1 MLTQAATGIA
11 GTLGTYVCPKGIAQ
25 PASITKSGILRVTR
39 SLRLGFPPGTPKGQI
54 WNYMLT
60 YPFQV
65 APGLAGISCNIK
77 PSFGPGQDFEN
88 GTDIMLFSDRLK
100 VDTSQAIPVTRNEE
114 SRNPNAEGK
123 PALLVKY
130 PDPVGFVPLGAK
142 RQDGAVH
149 PHAGTGFGTARA
161 SAWPLDD
168 SELVETPERRGRKT
182 FEGRQYYMYWEL
194 FQFKYDGRSF
204 QVTSRERFA
213 PDKLIPEWV
222 MSCPALTNA
231 IPDGDDLLT
240 AMSGGRPG
248 RPHGAGVVRWKRIS
262 TIWRPVSFQLVTGEE
277 GASGT
282 KELTEK
288 GHGTQLEGAIE
299 PSLIRDLDGELLLGA
314 RGRRNT
320 GHPIRVWKSS
330 NQGRDWKLVIFCGGI
345 SSAPV
350 TLNRAA
356 DGTPYIAANRYQY
369 QTHLKGMPSIPY
381 FVGPDGK
388 PRPDGGTREA
398 LVLWPLN
405 QQRNALEIPII
416 ARDCLAELGPP
427 PHGTLWSVDHPSAMT
442 VQLADQQWHNL
453 MGYRIFEKEENTH
466 FVDPTPYTG
475 AYLEEVISAG
485 KALPMWNF

>member
-1 MLTQAATGIA
+1 
-11 GTLGTYVCPKGIAQ
+11 
-25 PASITKSGILRVTR
+25 
-39 SLRLGFPPGTPKGQI
+39 
-54 WNYMLT
+54 MLT

-65 APGLAGISCNIK
+65 ASTVAAITCNIK
-77 PSFGPGQDFEN
+77 PSFGLGQDFEN
-88 GTDIMLFSDRLK
+88 GADIILFRDRLK
-100 VDTSQAIPVTRNEE
+100 VDTHHAIPITRNEE
-114 SRNPNAEGK
+114 GKNPNAGGK
-123 PALLVKY
+123 AALLVKY
-130 PDPVGFVPLGAK
+130 PDPVGFVPLGA
-142 RQDGAVH
+142 RRPDGTPH

-168 SELVETPERRGRKT
+168 SALVETPERRGRKT
-182 FEGRQYYMYWEL
+182 FEGNQYYMYWEL
-194 FQFKYDGRSF
+194 FQFKYDGHSF
-204 QVTSRERFA
+204 EVIGKE
-213 PDKLIPEWV
+213 KLASDEVIPGWV

-248 RPHGAGVVRWKRIS
+248 RPHGAGVVRWKRIAN
-262 TIWRPVSFQLVTGEE
+262 IWRPVSFQLVTGEE
-277 GASGT
+277 GASRT

-288 GHGTQLEGAIE
+288 GHGETFEGAIE
-299 PSLIRDLDGELLLGA
+299 PSLVRDVDGELMLSA

-330 NQGRDWKLVIFCGGI
+330 DQGQKWKLAVFCGGI

-350 TLNRAA
+350 SLNRAA

-369 QTHLKGMPSIPY
+369 QTHVKGMPSIPY

-388 PRPDGGTREA
+388 PRPDGGTRET

-405 QQRNALEIPII
+405 EARDALEIPVI
-416 ARDCLAELGPP
+416 ARDCLAEFGPP

-442 VQLADQQWHNL
+442 VRLADGQWHNL
-453 MGYRIFEKEENTH
+453 IGYRIFEKEENTH
-466 FVDPTPYTG
+466 FVDPTPHTG

-485 KALPMWNF
+485 KPLPVWHF